1 MKIFY
6 AKINGR
12 TTIRHHDF
20 ICFLEENGFAMMEYP
35 KGRKQ
40 LVRIRGNIVDSATE
54 SDTVTCVK
62 DFLIKE
68 GEFDVLEVFTKGVNT
83 LTTTKKLE
91 FLPTIEFISD
101 KDPKDAAWFYFSN
114 TAVKITRNS
123 IDLVPYL
130 GLVHPI
136 WENRILKRE
145 FKMPSSSR
153 GQFFEFMWL
162 ISKKDPGR
170 FLALQTALGYLLH
183 RFNDPSLPKVII
195 FIDEGISTDGSANG
209 GTGKGLLAQAI
220 GSCKNLEVI
229 DGQQIKSDSRFKNQR
244 INTTTDVVLFDDV
257 SKKFSLD
264 ELKSMVTSGI
274 TVEKKGKD
282 EMQISFKDGPTMMV
296 NSNYVVLGSGGNTD
310 SRRRYEFEV
319 ANYFN
324 DKRTP
329 ISEFG
334 NLFFDEW
341 KQDEWNRFDLL
352 MMENVQAFLN
362 NGLVEATQI
371 NLTNNKLI
379 CCTNLEFRV
388 FSKKEFINDVWLHKE
403 PLIEKF
409 KSEYLVHK
417 NITSHQFTKWVRE
430 YEKIYGL
437 EYDSKNPGGVQQ
449 FILKSNSIKDEKDQ
463 EDTSSI

>member
-1 MKIFY
+1 MKKFHI
-6 AKINGR
+6 KIDGR
-12 TTIRHHDF
+12 TTIRHHDL
-20 ICFLEENGFAMMEYP
+20 ICSLGENGFAMMEYSNG
-35 KGRKQ
+35 KKQ
-40 LVRIRGNIVDSATE
+40 LVRIKGNIVDAATE
-54 SDTVTCVK
+54 NDLVTCVK

-68 GEFDVLEVFTKGVNT
+68 AEFDVLEMFTKGVNT
-83 LTTTKKLE
+83 FTTTKKLE
-91 FLPTIEFISD
+91 FLPQIEFVSD

-123 IDLVPYL
+123 IDLIPYSSL
-130 GLVHPI
+130 SHPI
-136 WENRILKRE
+136 WKNRILKRE

-162 ISKKDPGR
+162 ISKKDLDR

-195 FIDEGISTDGSANG
+195 LIDEGISTDGSANG

-244 INTTTDVVLFDDV
+244 INTTTDVILFDDV

-282 EMQISFKDGPTMMV
+282 EIQISFKDGPKIMI
-296 NSNYVVLGSGGNTD
+296 NSNYVVLGSGGVTD

-319 ANYFN
+319 ASYFN
-324 DKRTP
+324 DRKTP
-329 ISEFG
+329 IIEFG

-341 KQDEWNRFDLL
+341 NQDEWNRFDLL
-352 MMENVQAFLN
+352 MMENTQAFLKN
-362 NGLVEATQI
+362 SLVEATPI
-371 NLTNNKLI
+371 NLTKNKLI
-379 CCTNLEFRV
+379 CCTNPEFRL
-388 FSKKEFINDVWLHKE
+388 FSKNEFVNDVWLEKE
-403 PLIEKF
+403 LLFSKF
-409 KSEYLVHK
+409 KSGYPVHK
-417 NITSHQFTKWVRE
+417 NTTSHQFTKWVKE
-430 YEKIYGL
+430 YGKIYGL

-449 FILKSNSIKDEKDQ
+449 FILKSNSIQDEK
-463 EDTSSI
+463 EEPTPSL